1 MTLFY
6 YVYEF
11 KGSLLIYRSKVL
23 ESSLAFDT
31 IKVLENTLAS
41 DQKWNQTIS
50 EVLGFIADV
59 KFKNKIGL
67 PILL

>member
-1 MTLFY
+1 M
-6 YVYEF
+6 
-11 KGSLLIYRSKVL
+11 L